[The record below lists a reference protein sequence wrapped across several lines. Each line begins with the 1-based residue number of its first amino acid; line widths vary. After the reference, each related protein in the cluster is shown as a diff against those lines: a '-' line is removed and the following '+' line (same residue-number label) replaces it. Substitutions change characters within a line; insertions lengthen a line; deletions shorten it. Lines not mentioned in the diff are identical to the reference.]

1 MSVIHPGKKILT
13 NKLMTHG
20 ANNLNFVKFELP
32 YKVLLNFFMVKEV
45 KLHLLTKNQQTNQ
58 RHINGFG
65 KWVNVLVKELFNY
78 IDEEN

>member
-1 MSVIHPGKKILT
+1 
-13 NKLMTHG
+13 
-20 ANNLNFVKFELP
+20 
-32 YKVLLNFFMVKEV
+32 MVKEV